1 MRRLGLVL
9 AVVTGCGTTSYKIP
23 GSELQR
29 LAMVPPAQR
38 GQSVRAIQQLSDADV
53 GPPAPVTAETQVVI
67 FPDVVVYDDGGR
79 RRVHGGGWGPH
90 ANVGGNS
97 GGGVNVHSTGGGGG
111 HSGGHGGSLGGGGGD
126 GKAEAIAILV
136 VAATALVVAAAVEG
150 SRDDGYVQLHPM
162 HPLYLFGRDGSRAV
176 MPLAALDPDSAA
188 FSRYAIVRSNEGP
201 WHWLGRAAL
210 DREGFTYAMFGGI
223 GTYQSAD
230 GSKDTGTATT
240 IQLGYFPEQHIGVV
254 TNLFFGWR
262 DNKELQTLFETRYT
276 LELQG
281 YLAQAGALHF
291 GLYGG
296 GGGATRLEDGVDGGN
311 SSSIAL
317 QGGALIQLDFNT
329 RLALTARIGQTY
341 AHEERMSEAMLG
353 LCVY

>member
-1 MRRLGLVL
+1 MRRTALLL
-9 AVVTGCGTTSYKIP
+9 AVATGCGTTSYKIP
-23 GSELQR
+23 GAELQR

-38 GQSVRAIQQLSDADV
+38 GQSVRVVQQLTDADV
-53 GPPAPVTAETQVVI
+53 GAPAPVTSETQIVI
-67 FPDVVVYDDGGR
+67 FPDVVVYDGGGR
-79 RRVHGGGWGPH
+79 RHVHGGGWGPH
-90 ANVGGNS
+90 ANVGGSS
-97 GGGVNVHSTGGGGG
+97 GGGTSVHSTGSGG
-111 HSGGHGGSLGGGGGD
+111 HSSGHGGGLGGGGGD

-150 SRDDGYVQLHPM
+150 SRDDGYVELHPM
-162 HPLYLFGRDGSRAV
+162 HPLYLFGADGSRAV

-188 FSRYAIVRSNEGP
+188 FSRFAIVRSNEGP

-230 GSKDTGTATT
+230 GSKASGTATT
-240 IQLGYFPEQHIGVV
+240 IQLGFFPEQHVGVV
-254 TNLFFGWR
+254 ANWFFGWR
-262 DNKELQTLFETRYT
+262 DNNEAQTLFETRYT

-296 GGGATRLEDGVDGGN
+296 GGGATRLEDGVVGGN
-311 SSSIAL
+311 ASSLAL
-317 QGGALIQLDFNT
+317 EGGALVQLDFNT

-341 AHEERMSEAMLG
+341 AHDERMSEAMLG

>member
-1 MRRLGLVL
+1 MRRTALLL
-9 AVVTGCGTTSYKIP
+9 ALATGCGTTSYKIP
-23 GSELQR
+23 GTELQR
-29 LAMVPPAQR
+29 LATIPPAQR
-38 GQSVRAIQQLSDADV
+38 GQSVRVIQQLSDADV
-53 GPPAPVTAETQVVI
+53 GPPAPITGETQIVI
-67 FPDVVVYDDGGR
+67 FPDVVVYDGGR
-79 RRVHGGGWGPH
+79 RRARGGGGGWGPH
-90 ANVGGNS
+90 ANVGGNAS
-97 GGGVNVHSTGGGGG
+97 GGTSVHSTGGGGG
-111 HSGGHGGSLGGGGGD
+111 HSWGGAGGD

-136 VAATALVVAAAVEG
+136 IAATALVAVAAVEG

-162 HPLYLFGRDGSRAV
+162 HPLYLFGQDGSRAV

-188 FSRYAIVRSNEGP
+188 FSEYAIVRSTEGP

-210 DREGFTYAMFGGI
+210 DRAGWTYAMFGGI

-230 GSKDTGTATT
+230 GTTSTGTATT
-240 IQLGYFPEQHIGVV
+240 IQLGYFPEQHFGVV
-254 TNLFFGWR
+254 ANWFFGWR
-262 DNKELQTLFETRYT
+262 DNNELQTLFENRYT

-296 GGGATRLEDGVDGGN
+296 GGGATRLEDGVVGGN
-311 SSSIAL
+311 ASSLAL

-341 AHEERMSEAMLG
+341 AHDERMSEAMLG
-353 LCVY
+353 LSVY

>member
-1 MRRLGLVL
+1 MRRLALVL
-9 AVVTGCGTTSYKIP
+9 AVATGCGTTSYKIP
-23 GSELQR
+23 GAELQR

-38 GQSVRAIQQLSDADV
+38 GQSVRVVQQLTDSDV
-53 GPPAPVTAETQVVI
+53 GPPAPVTAETQIVI
-67 FPDVVVYDDGGR
+67 FPDVVVYDDGR
-79 RRVHGGGWGPH
+79 RRPVHNGWGPH
-90 ANVGGNS
+90 ANLGGNG
-97 GGGVNVHSTGGGGG
+97 GGGVNVHSSGGSGG
-111 HSGGHGGSLGGGGGD
+111 HSGGHGGGGGD
-126 GKAEAIAILV
+126 GKAEAVAILV

-162 HPLYLFGRDGSRAV
+162 HPLYLFGQDGSRAV

-188 FSRYAIVRSNEGP
+188 FSRFAIVRSNEGP

-230 GSKDTGTATT
+230 GSKASGTATT
-240 IQLGYFPEQHIGVV
+240 IQLGFFPEQHIGVV
-254 TNLFFGWR
+254 GNLFFGWR
-262 DNKELQTLFETRYT
+262 NNNELQTLFETRYT

-296 GGGATRLEDGVDGGN
+296 GGGATRLEDGVAGGN
-311 SSSIAL
+311 ASSIAL
-317 QGGALIQLDFNT
+317 EGGALVQLDFNT

>member
-1 MRRLGLVL
+1 MRRLALVL
-9 AVVTGCGTTSYKIP
+9 AVATGCGTTSYKIP
-23 GSELQR
+23 GAELQR
-29 LAMVPPAQR
+29 LAMLPPAQR
-38 GQSVRAIQQLSDADV
+38 GQSVRAVQQLTDAEV
-53 GPPAPVTAETQVVI
+53 GPPAPVTAETQIVI

-79 RRVHGGGWGPH
+79 RRPRGGGWGPH
-90 ANVGGNS
+90 ANVGGG
-97 GGGVNVHSTGGGGG
+97 GGGVNVRSSGG
-111 HSGGHGGSLGGGGGD
+111 SGGHSLGGGGGD

-162 HPLYLFGRDGSRAV
+162 HPLYLFGQDGSSAV

-188 FSRYAIVRSNEGP
+188 FSRFAIVRSNEGP

-317 QGGALIQLDFNT
+317 QGGALVQLDFNT